1 MSIRVLV
8 VDDSAL
14 IREVLSRLLGQEHDI
29 VVVGVA
35 ADPIEARAKIK
46 ALDPDVVTLDIE
58 MPNMNGLA
66 FLDRLMRLRP
76 TPVVMVSTLT
86 TRGASETMLALE
98 LGAVDFVA
106 KPNVAPAGGL
116 EAFGSQLRDKIRAAA
131 SANVIGQA
139 LRVPAPK
146 VPLKTAAAPAG
157 AVIALGAST
166 GGVEAIRQVLG
177 DLPTDCPPVVIA
189 QHMPL
194 AFTSRFAARLD
205 ELVAIRV
212 VEAEDRL
219 PLAPG
224 HAYVA
229 RGDHH
234 LRIERSG
241 GQLKCRLS
249 QHDMVSGHRPSVD
262 VLFESVARVA
272 GPLAVGAILTG
283 MGRDGASGL
292 RLMREAGAFTVGQ
305 SEASALVYGMPRVA
319 FMEGAVVEQAPLEA
333 VAARLVAAL
342 ARLHAAGRDSQIF
355 ATTG

>member
-1 MSIRVLV
+1 MSIKVLV

-14 IREVLSRLLGQEHDI
+14 IREVLSRMLEQEHDLT
-29 VVVGVA
+29 VVGVA
-35 ADPIEARAKIK
+35 ADPIEAREKIK
-46 ALDPDVVTLDIE
+46 ALNPDVVTLDIE

-66 FLDRLMRLRP
+66 FLDRLMRPRP

-106 KPNVAPAGGL
+106 KPNVKLAGGL
-116 EAFGSQLRDKIRAAA
+116 EAFGAHLRDKIRAAA
-131 SANVIGQA
+131 SANVAGQA
-139 LRVPAPK
+139 LRQKVPK

-166 GGVEAIRQVLG
+166 GGVEAILQVLG
-177 DLPTDCPPVVIA
+177 DLPADCPPVVIA

-194 AFTSRFAARLD
+194 AFTGRFAARLD
-205 ELVAIRV
+205 QLVEIKV

-219 PLAPG
+219 LLAAG

-234 LRIERSG
+234 LRIERSA

-249 QHDMVSGHRPSVD
+249 QDELVSGHRPSVD
-262 VLFESVARVA
+262 VLFESVAKTA
-272 GPLAVGAILTG
+272 GPMAVGAILTG
-283 MGRDGASGL
+283 MGRDGARGL
-292 RLMREAGAFTVGQ
+292 GLMRAAGAFTVGQ

-319 FMEGAVVEQAPLEA
+319 FEEGAVVEQAPIEA
-333 VAARLVAAL
+333 VAGRLVAAL
-342 ARLHAAGRDSQIF
+342 LRLRTAA
-355 ATTG
+355 